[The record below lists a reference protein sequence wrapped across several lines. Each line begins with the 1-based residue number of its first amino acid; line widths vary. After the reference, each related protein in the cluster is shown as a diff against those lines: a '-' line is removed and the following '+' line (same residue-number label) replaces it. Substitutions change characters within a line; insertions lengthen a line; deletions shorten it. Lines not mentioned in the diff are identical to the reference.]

1 MSVGSA
7 PSPAAPPAAARPSET
22 QVEVVALAHD
32 GRGIARDG
40 GKTVF
45 IEGALPGERVTLRQR
60 RRGGDFDEAQL
71 GTLLRASPD
80 RVEPRCAHYASC
92 GGCALQHMAP
102 AAQLVA
108 KQHGVLETL
117 SRIGKVAP
125 EQELAP
131 LAGPAWGYRRRARL
145 GARLV
150 RKKGRVLVGFRERQ
164 GRYIADLER
173 CVVLDPRASD
183 LLRPLGELFGA
194 LSIPDKLPQVEV
206 AGADAVMVLVLRIL
220 APLTDADR
228 AKLRDFARVHAIE
241 WWIQPGG
248 EESAAPLDPPGTPL
262 RFGLAGG
269 AGEALLDVEFRPT
282 DFIQV
287 NGVLNRAMVAQAM
300 QLLQPQAGQKVLDL
314 FCGLG
319 NFTLPIA
326 QAGAHATGVE
336 GSVELVARARANAE
350 RVGLAAEFHA
360 ADLFQALGDF
370 PWARERYDALLLD
383 PPRAGAREAIGH
395 LARWQPARIV
405 YVSCHPATLARDAG
419 LLVHEHG
426 YRLAAAGAMDMF
438 PQTAHVEAMALF
450 TKGAR

>member
-1 MSVGSA
+1 MSIA
-7 PSPAAPPAAARPSET
+7 SPAATRPPET
-22 QVEVVALAHD
+22 AVEVVALAHD

-45 IEGALPGERVTLRQR
+45 VEGALPGERVTLRQR
-60 RRGGDFDEAQL
+60 RRGGDFDEARI

-80 RVEPRCAHYASC
+80 RVEPRCAHYEAC
-92 GGCALQHMAP
+92 GGCALQHMDP

-108 KQHGVLETL
+108 KQRSVLETL
-117 SRIGKVAP
+117 GRIGKVAP
-125 EQELAP
+125 ERELAP

-173 CVVLDPRASD
+173 CVVLDPRASE
-183 LLRPLGELFGA
+183 LLRPLGELFGS
-194 LSIPDKLPQVEV
+194 LSIPDRLPQVEV
-206 AGADAVMVLVLRIL
+206 AGADDAMALVLRIL
-220 APLTDADR
+220 APLTDDDR
-228 AKLRDFARVHAIE
+228 AKLRGFARAHAIE

-262 RFGLAGG
+262 RFGLAQ
-269 AGEALLDVEFRPT
+269 AGDPAPLDIEFRPT

-300 QLLQPQAGQKVLDL
+300 QLLQPTPGQKVLDL

-326 QAGAHATGVE
+326 RAGASATGVE
-336 GSVELVARARANAE
+336 GSVELVARARTNAA
-350 RVGLAAEFHA
+350 RQGIDAEFHV
-360 ADLFQALGDF
+360 ADLFQPLDAW

-383 PPRAGAREAIGH
+383 PPRAGAREAIAH
-395 LARWQPARIV
+395 LPRWRPARIV

-426 YRLAAAGAMDMF
+426 YRLEAAGAMDMF
-438 PQTAHVEAMALF
+438 PQTAHVEAMAMF
-450 TKGAR
+450 EI

>member
-1 MSVGSA
+1 MSA
-7 PSPAAPPAAARPSET
+7 LPQPALEL
-22 QVEVVALAHD
+22 EVTALAHD
-32 GRGIARDG
+32 GRGIARDE

-60 RRGGDFDEAQL
+60 HRGGDFDEARL
-71 GTLLRASPD
+71 DTLLRASPD
-80 RVEPRCAHYASC
+80 RVEPRCAHYEVC
-92 GGCALQHMAP
+92 GGCALQHMDA
-102 AAQLVA
+102 AAQLAA
-108 KQHGVLETL
+108 KQLSVLEAL
-117 SRIGKVAP
+117 SRLGKVEP
-125 EQELAP
+125 DRVLAP

-150 RKKGRVLVGFRERQ
+150 RKKGRVMVGFRERR

-173 CVVLDPRASD
+173 CEVLDPRAGS
-183 LLRPLGELFGA
+183 LLRPLGELLST
-194 LSIPDKLPQVEV
+194 LSIPDKLPQIEV
-206 AGADAVMVLVLRIL
+206 AGADDVMVLVLRIL

-228 AKLRDFARVHAIE
+228 AALRAFALAHGIE

-248 EESAAPLDPPGTPL
+248 EASAAPLDPPGAAL
-262 RFGLAGG
+262 RYRLAGEHPG
-269 AGEALLDVEFRPT
+269 HAADIEFRPT

-287 NGVLNRAMVAQAM
+287 NGALNAVMVDQALE
-300 QLLQPQAGQKVLDL
+300 LLQPAPEQPVLDL

-326 QAGAHATGVE
+326 RRGARVTGVE
-336 GSVELVARARANAE
+336 GSPELVQRARDNAL
-350 RVGLAAEFHA
+350 RQGIAAEFHV
-360 ADLFQALGDF
+360 ADLFQPLDLY

-383 PPRAGAREAIGH
+383 PPRAGAREAIAH
-395 LARWQPARIV
+395 VPRWRPQRIV

-450 TKGAR
+450 ERR